1 MPVNITLQIL
11 LLLHLVRESNASQAN
26 THWPFKIMHF
36 AVVVILQ
43 SSKSFRLQIS
53 SFSNDLLAAA
63 GLERKE
69 IALEAKAEGVNSVL
83 MTIFSVVA
91 SVEVSANK
99 TVVAE

>member
-1 MPVNITLQIL
+1 
-11 LLLHLVRESNASQAN
+11 
-26 THWPFKIMHF
+26 MHF